1 MNCGL
6 GPEADPVWTASR
18 FDLALYC
25 GRVELCPLASGSSAR
40 NAKVG
45 LRGAQE
51 QVGEAGT
58 RWPQGE
64 TAAGHRQLAVH
75 HGMDTM
81 EALGCR
87 EETANELGW
96 TFLFLSYTMHVF
108 QKYVSG

>member
-1 MNCGL
+1 M
-6 GPEADPVWTASR
+6 
-18 FDLALYC
+18 
-25 GRVELCPLASGSSAR
+25 ELCPLASGSSAQ

-75 HGMDTM
+75 HGMDTI
-81 EALGCR
+81 EALVCR
-87 EETANELGW
+87 EETANELGRS
-96 TFLFLSYTMHVF
+96 FLFLSYTMHVF
-108 QKYVSG
+108 QKYISG

>member
-1 MNCGL
+1 M
-6 GPEADPVWTASR
+6 
-18 FDLALYC
+18 
-25 GRVELCPLASGSSAR
+25 ELCPLASGSSVQ

-58 RWPQGE
+58 CWPQGE
-64 TAAGHRQLAVH
+64 TAAGYRQLAVH

-81 EALGCR
+81 EALRCT

-96 TFLFLSYTMHVF
+96 SFLFLSYTIHVCF
-108 QKYVSG
+108 WLISKHRAQTTPTVTAAR